1 MKPVILLAVALQ
13 AGSAAAAACP
23 FSLLKRAGLL
33 NKKDEAAYDAVKADP
48 KAAEELFASHNH
60 NHARDSDASLGGLLD
75 LPLGGGLGKSKL
87 SLHDGNRTID

>member
-48 KAAEELFASHNH
+48 KAAEELFASHNY
-60 NHARDSDASLGGLLD
+60 ARDSDASLGGLLD